1 MIGVELV
8 RSVCK
13 EKKIP
18 IARLERELGFS
29 NGYLNM
35 KLKKI
40 PYDRAVQIAKYL
52 NIDVNLILGV
62 EPEPTPEIPEGKQIY
77 YLDPETAELAQE
89 LLDNPGRRTL
99 MDASRN
105 MTPDQLKALVNM
117 IDTMSGT
124 ERGDYDEPC

>member
-99 MDASRN
+99 LSASRD
-105 MTPDQLKALVNM
+105 MTPEQMKALVNM
-117 IDTMSGT
+117 IETM
-124 ERGDYDEPC
+124 RGDSDEPC